1 MVLIFISD
9 NLFLLSW
16 QLLEELGTS
25 LIHQYKPDSSVAPD
39 QRVPVPLVSKCVF
52 MVFSFLSASFSFIL
66 RFSDGFFR
74 YQKVSES
81 LVSFSTGNYGLEFR
95 MSRFY
100 LHFVCSS
107 MCLMCN
113 IEPAVEEPVLLHKT

>member
-1 MVLIFISD
+1 MKLLFTSMVLIFISD

-81 LVSFSTGNYGLEFR
+81 LVSFSIGNYGL
-95 MSRFY
+95 
-100 LHFVCSS
+100 
-107 MCLMCN
+107 
-113 IEPAVEEPVLLHKT
+113 